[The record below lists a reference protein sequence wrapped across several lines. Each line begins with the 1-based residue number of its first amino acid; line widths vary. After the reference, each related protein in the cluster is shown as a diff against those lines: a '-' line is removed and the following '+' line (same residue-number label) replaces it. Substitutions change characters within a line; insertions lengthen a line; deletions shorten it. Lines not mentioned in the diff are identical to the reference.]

1 MGSEGAVRQFL
12 ASPLLGLVPCR
23 ALTIEGYVDS
33 DDGPGAEQVSA
44 DKVER
49 ILTNVLGVKELAF
62 ISFDKE
68 SAMDISLFFIPNL
81 RGTRKL
87 STQPEIPV
95 VAHIFLS
102 SDVTSLRL
110 TAVDIITAQ
119 RLSSEDTPS
128 NADTT
133 TIPFSLGALQLA
145 DCSSACGL

>member
-81 RGTRKL
+81 R
-87 STQPEIPV
+87 
-95 VAHIFLS
+95 
-102 SDVTSLRL
+102 DVTSLRL